1 MLCIL
6 RDILYLVLRKNN
18 KRLRQG
24 RGRMIISHKYKFIF
38 LKTGKTAGTSMEI
51 ALSRFCGEADIIT
64 PISPEDEKIR
74 RAFGYRGPQNY
85 LIPFSGYSFTDY
97 ILYPVKRK
105 QFYNHISARE
115 ILQLIGEE
123 IWNEYYTFCF
133 ERNPWDR
140 VLSLYYWH
148 YKAEPRPAISQF
160 VNSKSPHALRRRG
173 YNMYTMEDKVVVDR
187 IYLYEQLQREVE
199 SISGLLGFPEKL
211 ELPRAKASYR
221 SVKKHYRDL
230 LNNDDRRRIETLF
243 SKEIALFG
251 YEF

>member
-1 MLCIL
+1 
-6 RDILYLVLRKNN
+6 
-18 KRLRQG
+18 
-24 RGRMIISHKYKFIF
+24 MIISHKYKFIF

-51 ALSRFCGEADIIT
+51 SLSRFCGEADIIT

-74 RAFGYRGPQNY
+74 RDLGYRGPQNY
-85 LIPFSGYSFTDY
+85 LIPFSGYRLKDFLIT
-97 ILYPVKRK
+97 PFQKK
-105 QFYNHISARE
+105 QFYNHISAQE
-115 ILQLIGEE
+115 ILRLIGEE

-148 YKAEPRPAISQF
+148 YKSEPRPTVSQF

-187 IYLYEQLQREVE
+187 IYLYEQLQHEVE

-230 LNNDDRRRIETLF
+230 LSNEDRKRIEALF